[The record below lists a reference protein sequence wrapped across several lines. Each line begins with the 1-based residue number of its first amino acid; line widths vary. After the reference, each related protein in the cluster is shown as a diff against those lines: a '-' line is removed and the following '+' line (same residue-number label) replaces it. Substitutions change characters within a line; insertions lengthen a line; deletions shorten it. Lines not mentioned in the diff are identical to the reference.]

1 MEKYLNELHAEVE
14 YRLRCS
20 IERTKEK
27 NLMEVEYEAKLLEL
41 LVEVIDRKNYLIES
55 KFDSSA
61 IIEPKLMTKI
71 KHDKESRQRM
81 KKRLRKLKK
90 RLIFTKESG
99 RKSVE

>member
-1 MEKYLNELHAEVE
+1 
-14 YRLRCS
+14 
-20 IERTKEK
+20 
-27 NLMEVEYEAKLLEL
+27 
-41 LVEVIDRKNYLIES
+41 
-55 KFDSSA
+55 
-61 IIEPKLMTKI
+61 MTKI